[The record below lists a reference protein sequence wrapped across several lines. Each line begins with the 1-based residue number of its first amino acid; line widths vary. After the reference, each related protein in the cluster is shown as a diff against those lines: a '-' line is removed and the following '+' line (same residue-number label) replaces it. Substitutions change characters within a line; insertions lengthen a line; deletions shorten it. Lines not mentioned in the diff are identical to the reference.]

1 VASRTISLVIRVVA
15 DGNCDQTTRMEII
28 LCREHVRR
36 VGDAGLSGE
45 RTLSP
50 GVIFRYLLKS
60 PFGWGA
66 YDLPGNDSSG
76 ITTFTALAICSAI
89 EF

>member
-1 VASRTISLVIRVVA
+1 
-15 DGNCDQTTRMEII
+15 MEII

-50 GVIFRYLLKS
+50 GVIFRHLLKS

-66 YDLPGNDSSG
+66 YDLPAG